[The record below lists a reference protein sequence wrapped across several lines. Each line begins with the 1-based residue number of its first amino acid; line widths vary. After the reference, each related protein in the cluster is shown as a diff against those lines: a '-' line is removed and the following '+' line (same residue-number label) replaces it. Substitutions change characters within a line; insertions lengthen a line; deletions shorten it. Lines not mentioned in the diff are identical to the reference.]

1 MKKILL
7 ITVVLILSKGFTAL
21 YSQAPC
27 KVLKPQIAGAY
38 SGECKNGLAEGK
50 GESTGEDFYKGEFVK
65 GLPDGVGTY
74 TWKNGATY
82 SGQWKKGMR
91 DGNGIFTQK
100 LSCKDSTLVG
110 KWENDKYLGNP
121 NNPAYVIE
129 YTNSIGRVTVI
140 RAGDRPY
147 VQYKFSRG
155 GGGTNEISNLLLQ
168 GSSGTENNQTPFTG
182 FEQVTF
188 PFKGKVAFNV
198 PNSFRTGLLSCELR
212 FTIFEPGAW
221 IVNISF

>member
-7 ITVVLILSKGFTAL
+7 FTLVLIFSKGFIAL
-21 YSQAPC
+21 YSQTPC
-27 KVLKPQIAGAY
+27 KVLKLQIAGTY

-65 GLPDGVGTY
+65 GLPDGAGTY
-74 TWKNGATY
+74 TWENGATY
-82 SGQWKKGMR
+82 TGQWKKGMR

-100 LSCKDSTLVG
+100 LSGKDSTLVG
-110 KWENDKYLGNP
+110 EWKNDKYLGNP

-140 RAGDRPY
+140 RAGERPY

-155 GGGTNEISNLLLQ
+155 GAGTNEISNLLLQ

-198 PNSFRTGLLSCELR
+198 PNSFRTGILSCELR
-212 FTIFEPGAW
+212 FTIFKPGAW
-221 IVNISF
+221 IVTMYF